1 VRVLFL
7 AGLLALVC
15 FDTAGQLGFKFM
27 AEAAGP
33 AVADVTWVRTVVTSP
48 AFMVTVA
55 AYIGA
60 FFVYMLLV
68 RRVAIGPLFAASHLE
83 LVTITAIAMSYFD
96 ERFSLVQA
104 LGCAVILA
112 GIVVLGFTESAEG

>member
-1 VRVLFL
+1 VLFL

-33 AVADVTWVRTVVTSP
+33 AVASATWVHTVVTSP
-48 AFMVTVA
+48 AFVVTVA

-83 LVTITAIAMSYFD
+83 LVTITAISMFYFD

-104 LGCAVILA
+104 LGCAVIFA
-112 GIVVLGFTESAEG
+112 GIVVLGLTESAEA